1 MSDEKPNFYT
11 LKTGTCK
18 NILRECSRNLDFA
31 EFSIKNL
38 LQLTPEFKSRL
49 SFLCE
54 IYSFNYNITSLLNT
68 KLISDYYKVSADELS
83 EEDGEERVVFNADEM
98 YYINANLQGVQAVKE
113 TMLSS
118 TNVSFTLH

>member
-1 MSDEKPNFYT
+1 MSDQKLNFYT
-11 LKTGTCK
+11 LKTDTCK
-18 NILRECSRNLDFA
+18 NMLRECSRNLDFA

-38 LQLTPEFKSRL
+38 LQITPEFKNRL
-49 SFLCE
+49 SLLCE

-68 KLISDYYKVSADELS
+68 KLVSNYYKVSAEEMA

-98 YYINANLQGVQAVKE
+98 YYINANLQGVQTVKE
-113 TMLSS
+113 TMLAT